1 MNIFLNSVDQY
12 FIFVFKF
19 ANIKR
24 SGERVD
30 NEKNGG
36 KYFYKLS
43 VQIEVTPI

>member
-19 ANIKR
+19 DNIKR

-30 NEKNGG
+30 NEK
-36 KYFYKLS
+36 KWWKIFL
-43 VQIEVTPI
+43 